1 MLDCQPASVFRER
14 LVGRDWW
21 TNYPKQWFIQKEDME
36 KASHL
41 EEKEGPMAKKS
52 CIIKNE
58 KRKEV
63 VKQYAQQRT
72 ILKEVIRNPGSSLE
86 ERMEAQ
92 RGLQALPRNASP
104 SRVRNRCLISGRT
117 RGFLK
122 RFGMSRIDFRLLAL
136 RGGIPGVR
144 KSSW

>member
-1 MLDCQPASVFRER
+1 
-14 LVGRDWW
+14 
-21 TNYPKQWFIQKEDME
+21 
-36 KASHL
+36 
-41 EEKEGPMAKKS
+41 MAKKS

-63 VKQYAQQRT
+63 VKQYAQQRA

-117 RGFLK
+117 RGFLR

-136 RGGIPGVR
+136 RGDISGVR

>member
-1 MLDCQPASVFRER
+1 
-14 LVGRDWW
+14 
-21 TNYPKQWFIQKEDME
+21 
-36 KASHL
+36 
-41 EEKEGPMAKKS
+41 MAKKS

-63 VKQYAQQRT
+63 VKQYAPQRAN
-72 ILKEVIRNPGSSLE
+72 LKEIIRNPGSSSE

-92 RGLQALPRNASP
+92 RELQALPRNASP

-117 RGFLK
+117 RGFLR

-136 RGGIPGVR
+136 RGEIPGVR

>member
-1 MLDCQPASVFRER
+1 
-14 LVGRDWW
+14 
-21 TNYPKQWFIQKEDME
+21 
-36 KASHL
+36 
-41 EEKEGPMAKKS
+41 MAKKS

-63 VKQYAQQRT
+63 VKQYAQQRAM
-72 ILKEVIRNPGSSLE
+72 LKEVIRNPGASLE
-86 ERMEAQ
+86 ARMEAQ

-117 RGFLK
+117 RGFLR

>member
-1 MLDCQPASVFRER
+1 
-14 LVGRDWW
+14 
-21 TNYPKQWFIQKEDME
+21 
-36 KASHL
+36 
-41 EEKEGPMAKKS
+41 MAKKS

-63 VKQYAQQRT
+63 VKQYAHQRAQ
-72 ILKEVIRNPGSSLE
+72 LKEVIRNPESSLE

-104 SRVRNRCLISGRT
+104 TRVKNRCLISGRT
-117 RGFLK
+117 RGFLR
-122 RFGMSRIDFRLLAL
+122 RFQMSRIDFRLLAL
-136 RGGIPGVR
+136 RGEIPGVR

>member
-1 MLDCQPASVFRER
+1 
-14 LVGRDWW
+14 
-21 TNYPKQWFIQKEDME
+21 
-36 KASHL
+36 
-41 EEKEGPMAKKS
+41 MAKKS

-117 RGFLK
+117 RGFLR

>member
-1 MLDCQPASVFRER
+1 
-14 LVGRDWW
+14 
-21 TNYPKQWFIQKEDME
+21 
-36 KASHL
+36 
-41 EEKEGPMAKKS
+41 MAKKS

-63 VKQYAQQRT
+63 VKQYAQQRA
-72 ILKEVIRNPGSSLE
+72 ILKEVIRNFGSSLE

-117 RGFLK
+117 RGFLR

>member
-1 MLDCQPASVFRER
+1 
-14 LVGRDWW
+14 
-21 TNYPKQWFIQKEDME
+21 
-36 KASHL
+36 
-41 EEKEGPMAKKS
+41 MAKKS

-117 RGFLK
+117 RGFLR

-136 RGGIPGVR
+136 REGIPGVR

>member
-1 MLDCQPASVFRER
+1 
-14 LVGRDWW
+14 
-21 TNYPKQWFIQKEDME
+21 
-36 KASHL
+36 
-41 EEKEGPMAKKS
+41 MAKKS

-63 VKQYAQQRT
+63 VKQYAQQRAN
-72 ILKEVIRNPGSSLE
+72 LKEVIRNPGSSLE

-117 RGFLK
+117 RGFLR

-136 RGGIPGVR
+136 RGSIPGVR

>member
-1 MLDCQPASVFRER
+1 
-14 LVGRDWW
+14 
-21 TNYPKQWFIQKEDME
+21 
-36 KASHL
+36 
-41 EEKEGPMAKKS
+41 MAKKS

-63 VKQYAQQRT
+63 VKQYAHQRAN
-72 ILKEVIRNPGSSLE
+72 IKEVIRNPGSSLE

-92 RGLQALPRNASP
+92 RELQALPRNASP
-104 SRVRNRCLISGRT
+104 TRVRNRCLISGRT
-117 RGFLK
+117 RGFLR

-136 RGGIPGVR
+136 RGDIPGVR

>member
-1 MLDCQPASVFRER
+1 
-14 LVGRDWW
+14 
-21 TNYPKQWFIQKEDME
+21 
-36 KASHL
+36 
-41 EEKEGPMAKKS
+41 MAKKS

-63 VKQYAQQRT
+63 VKQYAQQRA

-86 ERMEAQ
+86 ERVKAQ

-117 RGFLK
+117 RGFLR

>member
-1 MLDCQPASVFRER
+1 
-14 LVGRDWW
+14 
-21 TNYPKQWFIQKEDME
+21 
-36 KASHL
+36 
-41 EEKEGPMAKKS
+41 MAKKS

-63 VKQYAQQRT
+63 VKQYAQQRA

-117 RGFLK
+117 RGFLR

-136 RGGIPGVR
+136 RGDIPGVR